1 MHHKQT
7 GELQS
12 AIFQISDFFFFVEGG
27 ILCGEYIQ
35 GVQFFSQAKPVTWA
49 LLSSEKSAKEKKNI
63 LLNSEVIREFCQ
75 FHISSYSP
83 TTAILLPFQGQLFT
97 FIQKLIHLLVF
108 FFCGR

>member
-1 MHHKQT
+1 MVNIFKGFNFLVKLSLSPGHYC
-7 GELQS
+7 LQKN
-12 AIFQISDFFFFVEGG
+12 Q
-27 ILCGEYIQ
+27 Q
-35 GVQFFSQAKPVTWA
+35 K
-49 LLSSEKSAKEKKNI
+49 KKKNI